1 LRYCTKCG
9 NETNEDNKFCG
20 QCGESLSYKT
30 VEGSFVNSNSNSSI
44 EVFSLVGFITGLIS
58 WFINLWGLIGTI
70 AIVFS
75 ILGLNKQVTGTSK
88 TFAIVGM
95 VSGIINVL
103 YAVILLI

>member
-1 LRYCTKCG
+1 MRYCTKCG
-9 NETNEDNKFCG
+9 NGTNEGNKFCG
-20 QCGESLSYKT
+20 QCGESLSYKM
-30 VEGSFVNSNSNSSI
+30 VEESFVNSDSNSSI

-58 WFINLWGLIGTI
+58 WFINFWGLIGTI

-88 TFAIVGM
+88 TFAIVGL

-103 YAVILLI
+103 YAVALLI

>member
-1 LRYCTKCG
+1 MRYCTKCG
-9 NETNEDNKFCG
+9 NEANEGNKFCG

-30 VEGSFVNSNSNSSI
+30 VEESFVNSNSNSSI

-58 WFINLWGLIGTI
+58 WFINLWGLVGSV

-103 YAVILLI
+103 YAVTLLI

>member
-1 LRYCTKCG
+1 MRYCTKCG
-9 NETNEDNKFCG
+9 NETNEGNKFCG

-30 VEGSFVNSNSNSSI
+30 VEESFVNSNSNSSI

-75 ILGLNKQVTGTSK
+75 ILGLNKKVRGTSK

-103 YAVILLI
+103 YAVMLLV